1 MVFDAVRGIIPLII
15 RTHYITK
22 ISILQDLFKEYRKY
36 ILFFCN
42 AFGTVWCSV
51 IWLWYIYNVPHAYAN
66 ASFVICIIHA
76 ISTIPSFRMANLHI
90 GREDQNDDNGY
101 CERLTTYK
109 TPEIVQSLEVPEDDH
124 VYAQNL
130 QDRYL
135 RVDQDQEYEDLLVE
149 KAKKESLQVVP
160 PEEADNS
167 VSTGMSA
174 ISPLKPE
181 ATEGRI
187 IKVRVRKLNGSIKTR
202 NFVPRSTFTD
212 IYKWLIKTEDAL
224 PEFQLVTSYP
234 RAVFMMDET
243 TIEESGIIQNPS
255 CDFDLSPI
263 FAIEKKLR

>member
-1 MVFDAVRGIIPLII
+1 
-15 RTHYITK
+15 
-22 ISILQDLFKEYRKY
+22 
-36 ILFFCN
+36 
-42 AFGTVWCSV
+42 
-51 IWLWYIYNVPHAYAN
+51 
-66 ASFVICIIHA
+66 
-76 ISTIPSFRMANLHI
+76 MANFHV
-90 GREDQNDDNGY
+90 GREGQNDDNGY
-101 CERLTTYK
+101 YERLATYRA
-109 TPEIVQSLEVPEDDH
+109 PEIVQSLEVPVDDH

-135 RVDQDQEYEDLLVE
+135 RVDQDQAYEDLLVE

-167 VSTGMSA
+167 VSTGMPA
-174 ISPLKPE
+174 LSPLKPE

-202 NFVPRSTFTD
+202 NFEPRSTFTD
-212 IYKWLIKTEDAL
+212 IYKWLIKTEDDL
-224 PEFQLVTSYP
+224 PEFQLVTAYP

-263 FAIEKKLR
+263 FAIEEKTEEEKIRDDAVEEDKREEA